1 MRQKGPCSQSLYVHK
16 LTGYRFEQHGWSHIK
31 FEALNAYTKT
41 LPQFA
46 IRDTLRKAWDAI
58 IRYYE
63 KGPTLYQTAD
73 SGAQETEESQ
83 ANIESAVQQAA
94 SSNEPTSASLGSDL
108 ASFDDIFPSADPWL
122 TLPTGAEG
130 GERVDISGNSFEPT
144 VEDIIASADAWLFL
158 RSADGN
164 TTGPMAASAGPYGH
178 AESPSVVSGSN
189 PTFAT
194 LGQSVV
200 AASEA

>member
-1 MRQKGPCSQSLYVHK
+1 M
-16 LTGYRFEQHGWSHIK
+16 
-31 FEALNAYTKT
+31 
-41 LPQFA
+41 PQFA
-46 IRDTLRKAWDAI
+46 IRDALRKAWDAI

-63 KGPTLYQTAD
+63 EGPTLYQTAN

-94 SSNEPTSASLGSDL
+94 SSDEPTSASLGSDL

-122 TLPTGAEG
+122 TLPTDAGSGDRA
-130 GERVDISGNSFEPT
+130 DISGNFLEPT

-158 RSADGN
+158 CSVDGN
-164 TTGPMAASAGPYGH
+164 TTGSMAASAGPYSH
-178 AESPSVVSGSN
+178 SESPAVVSGSN
-189 PTFAT
+189 PTSAT